1 MGRIDTAF
9 SSRPMKKPAFIGFTV
24 AGDPYKA
31 TCIRIA
37 RALIEGGTDILEL
50 GVPFSDPVA
59 DGPTIQKADE
69 RALAA
74 GTTPDTVFEIVR
86 EIRKGS
92 DVPIV
97 FLTYYNIVHRRGI
110 ERFYCE
116 ARDAGVD
123 GILVADMPVEES
135 EEICEVAA
143 RCGIDPIFLI
153 TQTTSDERIKMIAA
167 KARGYLYLV
176 AVLGV
181 TGVRDKISDGAIDL
195 LHRVRKHTKIPLALG
210 FGISTP
216 AHALTCARAGADG
229 VIVGSAIV
237 EIVGRYLSNPDMMER
252 KLQDY
257 VIEMK
262 QATGSPDQIVK
273 K

>member
-9 SSRPMKKPAFIGFTV
+9 TYGSMKKPAFIGFTV
-24 AGDPYKA
+24 AGDPDKA
-31 TCIRIA
+31 TCVRIA
-37 RALIEGGTDILEL
+37 RALIAGGTDILEL

-74 GTTPDTVFEIVR
+74 GTTPDTIFEIAR

-92 DVPIV
+92 EVPIV
-97 FLTYYNIVHRRGI
+97 FLTYYNIVHRRRI
-110 ERFYCE
+110 ERFYRE
-116 ARDAGVD
+116 AHDAGVD
-123 GILVADMPVEES
+123 GILIADMPVEES
-135 EEICEVAA
+135 EEVCAVAA
-143 RCGIDPIFLI
+143 RYGIDPIFLI
-153 TQTTSDERIKMIAA
+153 TQTTSDERIKNIAA

-181 TGVRDKISDGAIDL
+181 TGTRDEVSDGAINL
-195 LHRVRKHTKIPLALG
+195 LHRVRKHTRLPLALG

-216 AHALTCARAGADG
+216 EHAKTCALAGADG

-237 EIVGRYLSNPDMMER
+237 ELVERNLENLDVMER
-252 KLQDY
+252 ELQDY
-257 VIEMK
+257 VKGMK
-262 QATGSPDQIVK
+262 QATGSPNSNTK
-273 K
+273 T

>member
-1 MGRIDTAF
+1 MGRIETAF
-9 SSRPMKKPAFIGFTV
+9 AAPTLKKPAFIGFTV
-24 AGDPYKA
+24 AGDPDKSS
-31 TCIRIA
+31 CIRIA

-59 DGPTIQKADE
+59 DGPVIQKADE
-69 RALAA
+69 RALES
-74 GTTPDTVFEIVR
+74 GTTPDTIFEIVK
-86 EIRKGS
+86 EIRKDS

-110 ERFYCE
+110 ERFYRE
-116 ARDAGVD
+116 AQDAGVD

-135 EEICEVAA
+135 EEVCAIAE

-153 TQTTSDERIKMIAA
+153 TQTTSDERIKKIAA

-181 TGVRDKISDGAIDL
+181 TGVRDQVSDGAIDL
-195 LHRVRKHTKIPLALG
+195 LHRVRKHTKLPLALG

-216 AHALTCARAGADG
+216 SHVQTCARAGADG

-237 EIVGRYLSNPDMMER
+237 EIVERNLSDPDSMALE
-252 KLQDY
+252 LQQY
-257 VIEMK
+257 VQAMK
-262 QATGSPDQIVK
+262 RV
-273 K
+273 